1 MIVEL
6 LKKLIVKKYYK
17 EKTDIENKL
26 NVFYA
31 MSKISDEEYFKALDN
46 AKDESINLMT
56 QDEINAEN
64 NEIVDEGPIV
74 DSVFKSDLQLM
85 EKPAPYKAAKIDLLG
100 MEKEKAMSK
109 KKIYLNQLK

>member
-31 MSKISDEEYFKALDN
+31 MSKISDEEYSELTLLVEDTYTELIENTEAT
-46 AKDESINLMT
+46 EV
-56 QDEINAEN
+56 AEG
-64 NEIVDEGPIV
+64 EE
-74 DSVFKSDLQLM
+74 
-85 EKPAPYKAAKIDLLG
+85 
-100 MEKEKAMSK
+100 
-109 KKIYLNQLK
+109 

>member
-31 MSKISDEEYFKALDN
+31 MSKISDEEYSELTLLVED
-46 AKDESINLMT
+46 T
-56 QDEINAEN
+56 YVEIIETATDTETT
-64 NEIVDEGPIV
+64 EE
-74 DSVFKSDLQLM
+74 
-85 EKPAPYKAAKIDLLG
+85 
-100 MEKEKAMSK
+100 
-109 KKIYLNQLK
+109 

>member
-31 MSKISDEEYFKALDN
+31 MNKISDEEYSELTLLVED
-46 AKDESINLMT
+46 T
-56 QDEINAEN
+56 YVEIIKTATDTETT
-64 NEIVDEGPIV
+64 EE
-74 DSVFKSDLQLM
+74 
-85 EKPAPYKAAKIDLLG
+85 
-100 MEKEKAMSK
+100 
-109 KKIYLNQLK
+109 

>member
-31 MSKISDEEYFKALDN
+31 MSKISDEEYSELTLLVEDTYTEPVENIEEAT
-46 AKDESINLMT
+46 EV
-56 QDEINAEN
+56 AEG
-64 NEIVDEGPIV
+64 EE
-74 DSVFKSDLQLM
+74 
-85 EKPAPYKAAKIDLLG
+85 
-100 MEKEKAMSK
+100 
-109 KKIYLNQLK
+109 